1 MFYERWRGGGKR
13 NRGNT
18 KGEGG
23 AKHAFEIEL
32 KLYGHKVAGMTPP
45 PVMQGCAVYLEQALV
60 QLALRILH
68 SHHYT
73 PIYTPFFMRKE
84 VMQQVAQLSEFD
96 DMLYKVRC

>member
-1 MFYERWRGGGKR
+1 
-13 NRGNT
+13 
-18 KGEGG
+18 
-23 AKHAFEIEL
+23 
-32 KLYGHKVAGMTPP
+32 MTPP
-45 PVMQGCAVYLEQALV
+45 SVMQGCAVYLEQALV